1 MSYHI
6 KAVTVNQDTSHFVE
20 LMLRTLFHTN
30 DLSGI
35 DLEIVVLDNGS
46 NDEHRGQLEAYLAD
60 QGIPLIQTGFDNSV
74 APQKHGVALTNFVL
88 ENDGCTHYLFLDSDM
103 WFVEEDTIPTML
115 AELVESP
122 PDVFGCQAQI
132 FGFYAHRIIERLGY
146 EFDSRWHGEVESTFE
161 DARFTLM
168 LANRC
173 SPVCSLIANT
183 PVFRRVVDV
192 IGLGRAA
199 SFGVGGGAYYDTFG
213 LMTHVMATHDLS
225 FIVSSKRVNHFT
237 ETTYVPE
244 RRAPK
249 NRDCLKLLR
258 ELRAGRGMTLD
269 LFWDSD
275 WDRQ

>member
-1 MSYHI
+1 MSYRV
-6 KAVTVNQDTSHFVE
+6 KAVTVNQDTSHFAE
-20 LMLRTLFHTN
+20 LMLRTLFYTN

-46 NDEHRGQLEAYLAD
+46 DDEHREQLQTYLTD
-60 QGIPLIQTGFDNSV
+60 QGVPLIQTGFDNSV
-74 APQKHGVALTNFVL
+74 APQKHGVALTDFVL
-88 ENDGCTHYLFLDSDM
+88 EDDGCTHYLFLDSDM

-132 FGFYAHRIIERLGY
+132 FGFYAHRIIESGEY
-146 EFDSRWHGEVESTFE
+146 EFDSYWHGEVERTFE

-173 SPVCSLIANT
+173 SPACSLITNT
-183 PVFRRVVDV
+183 SVFRRVVEV

-213 LMTHVMATHDLS
+213 LMTHVMATHGLD
-225 FIVSSKRVNHFT
+225 FIVSSKRINHFT
-237 ETTYVPE
+237 ETTYKPDL
-244 RRAPK
+244 RAPK
-249 NRDCLKLLR
+249 DRDCLKMLR

-275 WDRQ
+275 WDR

>member
-20 LMLRTLFHTN
+20 LMLRTLFYTN
-30 DLSGI
+30 DLNGI

-46 NDEHRGQLEAYLAD
+46 DGEHLEQLQTYLAD
-60 QGIPLIQTGFDNSV
+60 QGVPLLQTGFDNSV
-74 APQKHGVALTNFVL
+74 APQKHGVALSNFVL
-88 ENDGCTHYLFLDSDM
+88 ENDDCTHYLFLDSDM

-132 FGFYAHRIIERLGY
+132 FGFYAHRIIERQGY
-146 EFDSRWHGEVESTFE
+146 EFDSRWHGEVERTFE
-161 DARFTLM
+161 DARFTLV

-183 PVFRRVVDV
+183 PVFRRVVEI

-199 SFGVGGGAYYDTFG
+199 SFGVGEGAYYDTFG

-225 FIVSSKRVNHFT
+225 FIVSSKRINHFT

-258 ELRAGRGMTLD
+258 ELRAGRGMALD